1 MDIRQALLNV
11 LRTLDKVQVTGRQNM
26 DKMLASMMTIEQVV
40 AEMDKAKKEG
50 DEK

>member
-26 DKMLASMMTIEQVV
+26 DKMLASMMTIEQVIT
-40 AEMDKAKKEG
+40 EMDKAKKEG